1 MPQET
6 EEDIV
11 RAQEDQNAITIETAG
26 WADLPGLLALY
37 QFLNPD
43 DPLLSVDDG
52 LQRHWQ
58 DILDNEALHYVVARV
73 EGKLVSTCNLTVVPN
88 LTRSARPY
96 GLIENV
102 VTHPDYRRRGMGI
115 QVLQY
120 ALAIA
125 WKQECYKVMLLTGSK
140 QESTLRFYEQAGFK
154 RGEKTGFVARPEA
167 NR

>member
-1 MPQET
+1 M
-6 EEDIV
+6 

-26 WADLPGLLALY
+26 WADLPDLLALY

-43 DPLLSVDDG
+43 DPLLPVDDG

-73 EGKLVSTCNLTVVPN
+73 NGKLISTCNLTIVPN

-102 VTHPDYRRRGMGI
+102 VTHPEYRRRGIGT
-115 QVLQY
+115 QVLKY
-120 ALAIA
+120 ALNIA
-125 WKQECYKVMLLTGSK
+125 WKQRCYKVMLLTGSK
-140 QESTLRFYEQAGFK
+140 NDATLRFYEQAGFA
-154 RGEKTGFVARPEA
+154 RGEKTGFVARPEEG